1 MRLIDIESESF
12 LNEMRE
18 KQNACKEMI
27 HSSDGETPTWTE
39 RDHWEGVYGIFVE
52 MALALKKQPTVDVAP
67 VVHGAWKE
75 DRTDIICTAC
85 NERFSDEIV
94 FASLRHW
101 DGEMWMKYC
110 PYCGAKMDLEG

>member
-1 MRLIDIESESF
+1 MPRYIDVDALE
-12 LNEMRE
+12 NEAG
-18 KQNACKEMI
+18 KLWDEMP
-27 HSSDGETPTWTE
+27 DGEE
-39 RDHWEGVYGIFVE
+39 LSKELMKAINH
-52 MALALKKQPTVDVAP
+52 APTVDAAP
-67 VVHGAWKE
+67 VVHGVWKD
-75 DRTDIICTAC
+75 DRTDIMCTAC